1 METVTSQDRRPPNIV
16 QGLEIQPPQAARV
29 REPDRETLRDFRDH
43 LQAKGVSRKT
53 LQTYLDAGESFAA
66 FCGDRGM
73 PDLENATREH
83 IEAWQRDMR
92 ERGNKP
98 ATLKNRFTGLQQL
111 FRWQV
116 YVDIRRESPM
126 SRMEPPHVP
135 SQVMPDYDA
144 DDVARLLDS
153 IPAKQPGYT
162 PGAKRLHLMNL
173 RDRSLIALLFDTG
186 SRATEMCDVTMQDID
201 RDVRRI
207 IIRAGKGGKGRIIG
221 YSPETAGLLS
231 RYLRARGGTDK
242 LPRTAPLFANEQGE
256 ALTYNATRCM
266 LRRRFRAAG
275 MEFSGV
281 HAFRRGWAQ
290 SMLNSG
296 ASPLDVQALGGWTSQ
311 AMVSRYVAAS
321 AQERALRAA
330 EEHAPMSRVRAGRR
344 K

>member
-1 METVTSQDRRPPNIV
+1 M
-16 QGLEIQPPQAARV
+16 

-53 LQTYLDAGESFAA
+53 LQTYLDAGEAFAA
-66 FCGDRGM
+66 FCADHGM

-83 IEAWQRDMR
+83 IEAWQREMR

-116 YVDIRRESPM
+116 YADIRRESPM
-126 SRMEPPHVP
+126 ARMEPPRVP
-135 SQVMPDYDA
+135 SQMMPDYDA
-144 DDVARLLDS
+144 ADVARLLDS
-153 IPAKQPGYT
+153 IPAKQGAYT
-162 PGAKRLHLMNL
+162 PAGRRQHLMNM
-173 RDRSLIALLFDTG
+173 RDRALIALLFDTG
-186 SRATEMCDVTMQDID
+186 SRATEMCDVKMDDAD

-231 RYLRARGGTDK
+231 RYLRTRGGTDK

-256 ALTYNATRCM
+256 AMSYNAVRCM
-266 LRRRFRAAG
+266 LRRRFSIAG

-330 EEHAPMSRVRAGRR
+330 EAHAPMSRVKVGRR
-344 K
+344 D